1 MMKESGRTNRSLPK
15 IVTIGNAWLAVLFA
29 TMGVGAIAYF
39 AFQFTTGLIV
49 TGMRDIVVWGLY
61 IITFIFFIGLS
72 AGGLIISSS
81 SHVFGVERWKPISR
95 LATFMAAVCVAI
107 AGVTI
112 VADLGRPDRV
122 LNLFLSPQFDSPF
135 LWDLTVI
142 MSYLVISLVDLWF
155 MCRADFARKH
165 SIFALGTKDISEQA
179 IARDQKIV
187 KAISFVALPA
197 AIMLHSVT
205 AWIFGL
211 QMARPWWNTA
221 ILAPVFLAS
230 AMVSGLALI
239 ILVAL
244 VARRQGILDIDLSL
258 LYEIGKLLAV
268 VVLVDFFLKSA
279 ELLTLFWPNAEAEL
293 ARLSL
298 VTTGPFSSLFLIE
311 WTIGG
316 IVPLVLLAYPRTRQ
330 TTLGLA
336 IASILLVVG
345 VFAYRIELILPGFV
359 NPLVSLPPGQ
369 ALGQYIPGIGSYAVT
384 GAYSPTWVEY
394 AVTGAMIA
402 FGAFIVTIAAKIVP
416 FNSHKEGS
424 ASK

>member
-1 MMKESGRTNRSLPK
+1 MLKESGRTKRSMPR
-15 IVTIGNAWLAVLFA
+15 IVTLENAWLAVLFA
-29 TMGVGAIAYF
+29 TMGIGAIAYF

-81 SHVFGVERWKPISR
+81 SHVFSVERWKPISR

-155 MCRADFARKH
+155 MCRVDFARKH
-165 SIFALGTKDISEQA
+165 SIFALGTKDISDRA
-179 IARDQKIV
+179 IARDEKIV

-244 VARRQGILDIDLSL
+244 IARRRGILDIDLSL

-279 ELLTLFWPNAEAEL
+279 EILTLFWPNASAEL

-298 VTTGPFSSLFLIE
+298 VTTGPFSSLFLVE

-316 IVPLVLLAYPRTRQ
+316 IVPLILLVYPRTRK

-359 NPLVSLPPGQ
+359 APLVSLPPGQ
-369 ALGQYIPGIGSYAVT
+369 ALGQYMPGVGSYAVT

-402 FGAFIVTIAAKIVP
+402 FGAFIVTIGVKIIP
-416 FNSHKEGS
+416 FRGSRNTGKE
-424 ASK
+424 